1 VKAVVM
7 AEVDS
12 IRVFRGIYGGFA
24 LAMSEAES
32 GIHFDELPSSDE
44 MASRAFELTS
54 QVVTGDQRDV
64 MPGAQQEFTAT
75 TVALAIIEHNGK
87 SEELSAQSI
96 SDALDGLWTLVGGR
110 WSRQETVPSES
121 A

>member
-1 VKAVVM
+1 M

-44 MASRAFELTS
+44 MANKAFELTS
-54 QVVTGDQRDV
+54 QVIAADQRDA
-64 MPGAQQEFTAT
+64 MPGAQQEYAAT
-75 TVALAIIEHNGK
+75 SIALAIIEHNGK
-87 SEELSAQSI
+87 AEEL
-96 SDALDGLWTLVGGR
+96 DADAVIETFGGLWSLIGGR
-110 WSRQETVPSES
+110 WAQQPDAVPSD
-121 A
+121 AG

>member
-1 VKAVVM
+1 M

-44 MASRAFELTS
+44 MANKAFELAS
-54 QVVTGDQRDV
+54 QVIDADQRDA
-64 MPGAQQEFTAT
+64 MPGAQQEYAAMTI
-75 TVALAIIEHNGK
+75 ALAIIEHNGK
-87 SEELSAQSI
+87 AEELNADSVI
-96 SDALDGLWTLVGGR
+96 GTFGGLWSLISGR
-110 WSRQETVPSES
+110 WAEQPETVPSD
-121 A
+121 AG

>member
-1 VKAVVM
+1 M

-44 MASRAFELTS
+44 MANKAFELTS
-54 QVVTGDQRDV
+54 QVVLADQREA
-64 MPGAQQEFTAT
+64 MPGAQQEYVAM

-87 SEELSAQSI
+87 AEELTADSVVETFG
-96 SDALDGLWTLVGGR
+96 GLWSMIGGR
-110 WSRQETVPSES
+110 WAQQPDTVASE
-121 A
+121 AG

>member
-1 VKAVVM
+1 M

-44 MASRAFELTS
+44 MASRAFDLTS
-54 QVVTGDQRDV
+54 QVINADGRDV

-75 TVALAIIEHNGK
+75 TVALAIIEHDGK
-87 SEELSAQSI
+87 VEELTAASVA
-96 SDALDGLWTLVGGR
+96 DTLDGLWTLIGGR
-110 WSRQETVPSES
+110 WSRQESVPSDTN
-121 A
+121 